1 VFWAAK
7 NSLSNQL
14 FEHDIGWD
22 MTIDDIT
29 FEQQTAMIDVH
40 IILHP

>member
-1 VFWAAK
+1 MILVGT
-7 NSLSNQL
+7 L
-14 FEHDIGWD
+14 HIRDPD
-22 MTIDDIT
+22 VTIDDIT